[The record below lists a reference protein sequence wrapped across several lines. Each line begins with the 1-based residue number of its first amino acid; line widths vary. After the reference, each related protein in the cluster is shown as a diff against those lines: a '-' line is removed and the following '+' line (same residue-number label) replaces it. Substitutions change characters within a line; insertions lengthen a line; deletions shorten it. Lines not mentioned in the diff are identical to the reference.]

1 MPHAKIKI
9 VPPFDM
15 ILSLR
20 FATACRFESEN
31 DCREGKF
38 RRIIKIDNVPVLL
51 TITVSGN
58 VENPAG
64 RVQWS
69 MPEGGNVRRKTILD
83 LSRRIVSADLDLEP
97 FYKQASNSHTVK
109 KVTDTFRGLKP
120 ILTPT
125 VYESAAWAIMGQQ
138 VNLNFAYTLKKRI
151 TEKYGRTIS
160 IDNRK
165 YALFPEPVKF
175 KKVTVGQLRRLQF
188 STRKAEYLLGLS
200 KSVTNGELNL
210 ELLAG
215 ENYENALEKLLTVR
229 GIGIWSANYI
239 LMRGAGQLNCL
250 PLGDSGLHRA
260 VKNWYKLKNL
270 PDHEKVKKLAKPCAP
285 FRSLYTLYLW
295 YSLLNS

>member
-1 MPHAKIKI
+1 
-9 VPPFDM
+9 
-15 ILSLR
+15 
-20 FATACRFESEN
+20 
-31 DCREGKF
+31 
-38 RRIIKIDNVPVLL
+38 
-51 TITVSGN
+51 
-58 VENPAG
+58 
-64 RVQWS
+64 
-69 MPEGGNVRRKTILD
+69 
-83 LSRRIVSADLDLEP
+83 
-97 FYKQASNSHTVK
+97 
-109 KVTDTFRGLKP
+109 
-120 ILTPT
+120 
-125 VYESAAWAIMGQQ
+125 MGQQ

-210 ELLAG
+210 ELL
-215 ENYENALEKLLTVR
+215 LTVR

-260 VKNWYKLKNL
+260 VKNWYRLKNL
-270 PDHEKVKKLAKPCAP
+270 PDHEKVKKLAKPFAP